1 MRKHDKNKTNKTRIY
16 LFSNA
21 YTYLSNLYIYIILYH
36 MCYIVIYFVY
46 QKLALTEK

>member
-1 MRKHDKNKTNKTRIY
+1 MRKHDKNKTDKKKIY
-16 LFSNA
+16 LYSNA